1 MGCNGDIMVM
11 IHGKLGDFT
20 NIPWQFAS
28 KNKQPRI
35 WRCSPTICILPA
47 TNNDLIYMQT
57 LNSTKWGTYFHIS
70 RMIMGMRDVM
80 WKGKHLQDT
89 KYNLVWCVWSKN
101 RLPGS
106 WRPQTQEH
114 HWTAK
119 FCKYY
124 TYFIRWRFPTKLFRM
139 IYNGTS
145 ERKKYDLGVSVFYQ
159 IPISSQW

>member
-1 MGCNGDIMVM
+1 MGFNSDFILGVNGDWMGCNGDLMVM

-47 TNNDLIYMQT
+47 TNNDLIYIYMQT
-57 LNSTKWGTYFHIS
+57 LNSTNWGTYFHIS

-89 KYNLVWCVWSKN
+89 KYNLFWCVWSKN

-119 FCKYY
+119 FCKYC
-124 TYFIRWRFPTKLFRM
+124 TYFIRWRFPIK
-139 IYNGTS
+139 
-145 ERKKYDLGVSVFYQ
+145 
-159 IPISSQW
+159 